1 MEPLDTLTPDP
12 HQTQQPR
19 ILEQDYVLGMLTTTY
34 KWTKFLGI
42 MGFIACGFI
51 VLAAFSMIALGNN
64 ISALSGMPEQ
74 ILGGTLIGILYLL
87 AGLLYFF
94 PSWYLYQYSEKLQKA
109 VQSKN
114 EDQLVLALDK
124 NKSFFRF
131 VGIMTVVTL
140 IIYFL
145 MIIGIIAATAAGGDF
160 VTP

>member
-1 MEPLDTLTPDP
+1 MEPLDTFTPDP
-12 HQTQQPR
+12 HQPQQPR
-19 ILEQDYVLGMLTTTY
+19 ILDQEYVQGILTTTA
-34 KWTKFLGI
+34 KWAKFLGI
-42 MGFIACGFI
+42 IGFIACGFI